1 MTVRKELEK
10 MLLEKIT
17 AYLALVLELFIFCA
31 RTGQCALNQQNKITV
46 TEPGKDAI
54 WISGQNSYPITWSQ
68 SKFSFKW
75 NIALMDNEENK
86 VADIST
92 GLSEFNED
100 QMIHHWLIP
109 QGIQTGSYKVQ
120 ICASSSPDDCG
131 SSDSFLIRNH
141 EGKRN

>member
-1 MTVRKELEK
+1 
-10 MLLEKIT
+10 
-17 AYLALVLELFIFCA
+17 
-31 RTGQCALNQQNKITV
+31 
-46 TEPGKDAI
+46 
-54 WISGQNSYPITWSQ
+54 
-68 SKFSFKW
+68 
-75 NIALMDNEENK
+75 MDNEENK

-109 QGIQTGSYKVQ
+109 QSIQTGSYKVQ

-141 EGKRN
+141 EGKRNYNNSKTL